1 MLNRGWRARDRLLIA
16 LPLAKPVQNSN
27 VEVRKSSARRVLLDL
42 TLSKINAV
50 DWLTDDRWIV
60 FGYNG
65 GLGQYLEHCYFA
77 PGTPKSA
84 EFEVMVAPVVVD
96 GISGISA
103 FFRIKDTVEN
113 RDSLRAALSE
123 FHDKRLLSLAELDDG
138 IEALRQRIKEKVVPK
153 LR

>member
-1 MLNRGWRARDRLLIA
+1 M
-16 LPLAKPVQNSN
+16 
-27 VEVRKSSARRVLLDL
+27 LDL
-42 TLSKINAV
+42 TLSRVNAV

-65 GLGQYLEHCYFA
+65 GFGQYLEYYYFA
-77 PGTPKSA
+77 PRTPKNE
-84 EFEVMVAPVVVD
+84 EFEVMASPVVVN

-123 FHDKRLLSLAELDDG
+123 FHEKRLLSLAELDDG
-138 IEALRQRIKEKVVPK
+138 IEALRQRIKENVVPK

>member
-1 MLNRGWRARDRLLIA
+1 MGLSIC
-16 LPLAKPVQNSN
+16 
-27 VEVRKSSARRVLLDL
+27 RKDV
-42 TLSKINAV
+42 V

-65 GLGQYLEHCYFA
+65 GFAQYLEHSYFT
-77 PGTPKSA
+77 PGTPKNA
-84 EFEVMVAPVVVD
+84 EFEVMVAPVVLVS

-113 RDSLRAALSE
+113 RDSLRAALAE
-123 FHDKRLLSLAELDDG
+123 FHDKRLLSMAELDDG
-138 IEALRQRIKEKVVPK
+138 NEALRQRIKENVIPK

>member
-1 MLNRGWRARDRLLIA
+1 M
-16 LPLAKPVQNSN
+16 
-27 VEVRKSSARRVLLDL
+27 LDL
-42 TLSKINAV
+42 VLSRVNAV
-50 DWLTDDRWIV
+50 DWLTDERWIV

-65 GLGQYLEHCYFA
+65 GFGQYLEHCYFA
-77 PGTPKSA
+77 AGTPKNA
-84 EFEVMVAPVVVD
+84 EFEVMVAPVLVK

-103 FFRIKDTVEN
+103 FFRIKDSVEN
-113 RDSLRAALSE
+113 RDFLRAALSE

>member
-1 MLNRGWRARDRLLIA
+1 MELKFGKVDG
-16 LPLAKPVQNSN
+16 
-27 VEVRKSSARRVLLDL
+27 
-42 TLSKINAV
+42 V

-65 GLGQYLEHCYFA
+65 GFGQYLEHCYFA
-77 PGTPKSA
+77 PGTPKND
-84 EFEVMVAPVVVD
+84 EFQVMVAPVLVNC
-96 GISGISA
+96 IFGISA

-113 RDSLRAALSE
+113 RESLRAALAE

-138 IEALRQRIKEKVVPK
+138 IEALRQRIKENVVPK